1 MTNAL
6 VIQEKSRFSIDNFQ
20 LEILSYLGQIT
31 AGIHYF
37 KVNIETDDH
46 GSTESQKLGLL
57 RVGST
62 EGGLKRE
69 LDVRK
74 LLIGYKMIS
83 ELLAQTIEDS
93 VKIDLRSALSYQQP
107 EPEKPELK
115 MDFDQIE
122 SFANLAEPTS
132 NQAEQNNKESASV
145 AEDTTN
151 ESHPQSEYLG
161 EIVTND
167 PETVFFHPNT
177 SLQPADSLNNP
188 VSLVGVLNSLENTTD
203 QTNAESEY
211 LEEEC
216 YPEVEMYGDG
226 SDRKLLVLT
235 YLPEE
240 KTTLQAWLEQD
251 NSLESSL
258 SITSQVCQFFR
269 HIHQQGWCFVQILPE
284 FIEIGIPLKF
294 FDLTGA
300 YPLNEKLQ
308 SGLLENYCAPELAY
322 SHPIQ
327 EAMSSYTVGA
337 LLYHAIH
344 KQPLSSDNQI
354 DIKINPI
361 PLIYQLLKISLSP
374 LPEERFSLSQLLSL
388 LVETRQSL
396 QATKIHWNV
405 ASQST
410 TGLSTSRL
418 QNEDSYGIRQLQLSN
433 SETLILGVVA
443 DGMGGMSQGEVA
455 SKLAVQTVLEEPI
468 PNEFNSIEK
477 KSEWL
482 VSLVQKANESVATNV
497 RDGGTTLS
505 IILAVGRDLAIA
517 HVGDSRIYL
526 LRQGE
531 ISQLSEDHS
540 LVAMLVA
547 SGQITQ
553 EESLDHPDRNVLTK
567 SIGSK
572 RRLSDGYV
580 QQLSRSG
587 QNLSLPLENSDILLL
602 CSDGVWDLVSNE
614 EIAKIF
620 THHQTLQTAV
630 DEVINCVLQRGA
642 SDNATLL
649 ALELSCHSDNRY

>member
-1 MTNAL
+1 
-6 VIQEKSRFSIDNFQ
+6 
-20 LEILSYLGQIT
+20 
-31 AGIHYF
+31 
-37 KVNIETDDH
+37 
-46 GSTESQKLGLL
+46 L

-69 LDVRK
+69 LDVRE

-83 ELLAQTIEDS
+83 ELLAQTIKDS
-93 VKIDLRSALSYQQP
+93 VTIETRSSAQSHQQP
-107 EPEKPELK
+107 EPEKLK
-115 MDFDQIE
+115 SQMDFEQIE
-122 SFANLAEPTS
+122 SFANLAELTS
-132 NQAEQNNKESASV
+132 HQAEQNNEESAGV
-145 AEDTTN
+145 AEDATN
-151 ESHPQSEYLG
+151 ESRPQSEDLG
-161 EIVTND
+161 EIVTGD
-167 PETVFFHPNT
+167 PETVFFHQNT
-177 SLQPADSLNNP
+177 SLQPADSIKNP
-188 VSLVGVLNSLENTTD
+188 VSLVGVPNSSENTTD
-203 QTNAESEY
+203 QTNAESEH
-211 LEEEC
+211 LEEE
-216 YPEVEMYGDG
+216 YYQEVEMCGDG

-240 KTTLQAWLEQD
+240 KTTLQAWLGAD

-269 HIHQQGWCFVQILPE
+269 HIHQQGWCFVQILPQ

-300 YPLNEKLQ
+300 YPLNEKLK

-344 KQPLSSDNQI
+344 KQPLSCDNQI

-361 PLIYQLLKISLSP
+361 PRIYQLLKIALSP
-374 LPEERFSLSQLLSL
+374 LPEERFPLSQLVSL
-388 LVETRQSL
+388 LVETRKSL

-468 PNEFNSIEK
+468 PAEFNSIEQQ
-477 KSEWL
+477 SEWL

-505 IILAVGRDLAIA
+505 ITLAVGQDLAIA

-531 ISQLSEDHS
+531 DIRQLSEDHS

-547 SGQITQ
+547 SGQITH

-587 QNLSLPLENSDILLL
+587 QNLSLPLENGDILLL

-642 SDNATLL
+642 PDNATLL
-649 ALELSCHSDNRY
+649 ALELSCHLDNRY